1 MIEKTI
7 KGIKYC
13 LDEEDLTAEVIAKR
27 NGYEGDIIIPE
38 TVVLKKVAYRVTSIG
53 SCAFFDC
60 SSLTSIVIPDG
71 VTWIGYEAFSG
82 CESLTSIVIPASVT
96 SIGGWAFEGCSSL
109 KQDPTQEIEMS
120 NFKYRLLMDNHLA
133 MVLGYSGRSETINI
147 PSEINHEGVIYRVT
161 SIRESAFR
169 DCSSLTSI
177 VIPDGVTSIEFS
189 AFSHCS
195 SLTSMVI
202 GNGVTSI
209 GDLAFL
215 GCSSLTSIVIPDSMT
230 SIGDWAFRD
239 CSSLTS
245 ITYNGTKAQ
254 WKGIKLGEDWNDEV
268 PTEVI
273 HCTDGDVKI

>member
-60 SSLTSIVIPDG
+60 SSLTSMVIPES

-96 SIGGWAFEGCSSL
+96 SIGEWAFEGCSSL